1 MLLEWIT
8 VQTSEVGNQ
17 QSAMEPHIA
26 AKGQELAAEQGLDPG
41 WIVEQHRGGVL
52 DALEQVVS
60 AFEVRLVAVGRQHL
74 RVAQETVVADQ
85 GKQPSLAASERIWSS
100 LMSWVTVN
108 RVVLTSR

>member
-1 MLLEWIT
+1 MLYIGLLRLMLLEWIT

-52 DALEQVVS
+52 DALEPVS
-60 AFEVRLVAVGRQHL
+60 YTHL
-74 RVAQETVVADQ
+74 RAHETVLALVCRLLLE
-85 GKQPSLAASERIWSS
+85 KQKTKKTAKSISH
-100 LMSWVTVN
+100 
-108 RVVLTSR
+108 